1 MQNIL
6 STIVRNRQ
14 KIADGL
20 RLAAYLIEQ
29 LQNPSTRTLKNAKVT
44 QVKTLRRKR
53 KGTSS
58 K

>member
-6 STIVRNRQ
+6 STIVRNRS

-29 LQNPSTRTLKNAKVT
+29 LQNPSTLTLKNAKVKSI
-44 QVKTLRRKR
+44 KTTNRKR
-53 KGTSS
+53 KVVKS
-58 K
+58 